1 MDSLFYL
8 YCKFFDLWINFMQ
21 TIIQDELPEVL
32 EFRVVL
38 KNIFWNPL
46 LADPRTSVSRELKS
60 AIEQELQLLIASSDI
75 KISSGRPDNQAK
87 YPIELEAWVN
97 ILQNARGLE

>member
-1 MDSLFYL
+1 
-8 YCKFFDLWINFMQ
+8 MQ
-21 TIIQDELPEVL
+21 TIIQEELPEML
-32 EFRVVL
+32 EFKVVL

-97 ILQNARGLE
+97 ILPRNLYFKTLFGAFSNFPHIIPSF